1 MWYLPLAL
9 LSLCSFA
16 DPQTS
21 HYAVAMVEKGSDV
34 QLKQLQGKK
43 SCHTGL
49 GWSAGWYI
57 PIRTLLPSDS
67 VGEGKLAKA
76 GCH

>member
-67 VGEGKLAKA
+67 VGEGKLAKV